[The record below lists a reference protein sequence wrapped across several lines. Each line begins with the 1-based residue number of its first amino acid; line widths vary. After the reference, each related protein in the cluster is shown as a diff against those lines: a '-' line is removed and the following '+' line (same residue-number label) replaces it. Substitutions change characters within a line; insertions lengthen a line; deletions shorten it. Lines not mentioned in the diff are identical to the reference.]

1 MMDTA
6 ATRWTAATVCYVTD
20 DLRKHYAGTH
30 RGMPVSV
37 ISNGVERIDKERMER
52 PATFSHNWFNLAI
65 VGRIDKV
72 KGHDVAIQALATRET
87 PLDAHLHIIG
97 TGPREAELRELAE
110 MYGVRDRVHFLG
122 FQRNIYQYLAHS
134 DVILMPSLHE
144 GLPYTLLE
152 SMALGTPLITSQ
164 VGGLAEILNNNVTGL
179 LIPPGDYQA
188 LAKAISSL
196 RNDPQLRQLLGE
208 NAQQVQRARYSVKS
222 MTELYCKAYQN
233 SLRRLSSQV

>member
-1 MMDTA
+1 M
-6 ATRWTAATVCYVTD
+6 
-20 DLRKHYAGTH
+20 
-30 RGMPVSV
+30 
-37 ISNGVERIDKERMER
+37 EQIDKERLEH

-72 KGHDVAIQALATRET
+72 KGHDVAIRALATQEA

-97 TGPREAELRELAE
+97 TGPRETDLRELAE
-110 MYGVRDRVHFLG
+110 AYGVSDRVHFLG

-152 SMALGTPLITSQ
+152 SMALGTPLIASQ
-164 VGGLAEILNNNVTGL
+164 VGGLAEILNNNVTGI

-188 LAKAISSL
+188 LAKAIILL
-196 RNDPQLRQLLGE
+196 RNDSELRQLLGE
-208 NAQQVQRARYSVKS
+208 NAQRVQRARYSVKS
-222 MTELYCKAYQN
+222 MTDLYCRAYQN
-233 SLRRLSSQV
+233 SLHRLSSQV